1 VSTIDVKSEISG
13 RVFDI
18 VAQIGQR
25 LEEDDAIIVLEAM
38 KMEIAVGAP
47 RAGSLLEI
55 RVGMEEN
62 VEEGQVVAVMS
73 AG

>member
-1 VSTIDVKSEISG
+1 MSTIDVKSEISG

-25 LEEDDAIIVLEAM
+25 LEEDDPIVILEAM

-47 RAGSLLEI
+47 RAGALLEI
-55 RVGMEEN
+55 RVALDEN
-62 VEEGQVVAVMS
+62 IEEGQVVAILS